1 MKGNKSMTKKDYIVI
16 ADILGN
22 KLQEVK
28 KWRGQETITAVSLSL
43 AYIEDFITALS
54 KDNPHFDRIK
64 FIAYIN
70 KKYQVELLQ
79 GGF

>member
-64 FIAYIN
+64 FIAYID

>member
-1 MKGNKSMTKKDYIVI
+1 MTKKDYEVI
-16 ADILGN
+16 ADVLGN

-28 KWRGQETITAVSLSL
+28 KWRGSEGITATSLAL

-64 FIAYIN
+64 FVAYIN

-79 GGF
+79 GGLN